1 MKSAG
6 VASLSVRGM
15 RPPPALV
22 SYRHYKERG
31 SFMRQKIIFTPFQN
45 RKYENP
51 ALNLSIQHG
60 YMVAQLL
67 SVFHSHKPM
76 DLLNVANN

>member
-6 VASLSVRGM
+6 VASLSVTGM

-22 SYRHYKERG
+22 SYRHCKERG
-31 SFMRQKIIFTPFQN
+31 SFMRQKITFTPFKN

-51 ALNLSIQHG
+51 ALNLSIQDG
-60 YMVAQLL
+60 YMVAQLR
-67 SVFHSHKPM
+67 SIFQSQ
-76 DLLNVANN
+76 